1 MDWQQVASGRRSRP
15 SADLLHLARPVDSE
29 GLLSPYAFEHGAIGS
44 LRGAIDEARYIREAH
59 FHRVG
64 RRPLRLLGGRVA
76 EPAAGR
82 AHVPEIATDEITL
95 PGIVVQ
101 HGRERR
107 IGVRLRLAIAE
118 ARAHRPGIGAGGP
131 IQLRHGTGE
140 ACLRHVAESTSL
152 IAVYRE

>member
-1 MDWQQVASGRRSRP
+1 MDWQQVASRRRSRP
-15 SADLLHLARPVDSE
+15 GADLLHLARPVDSE

-44 LRGAIDEARYIREAH
+44 LRGAIDEARDIREAH

-76 EPAAGR
+76 QPAA
-82 AHVPEIATDEITL
+82 ADEVTL

-101 HGRERR
+101 HGRQRR

-118 ARAHRPGIGAGGP
+118 SRAH
-131 IQLRHGTGE
+131 
-140 ACLRHVAESTSL
+140 
-152 IAVYRE
+152 